1 MRIRILDKY
10 IFKEVLMTFVFAVCA
25 FSAVF
30 VGSGT
35 LFRMA
40 QYITEYGASISSVM
54 KIFVLSLPGIIVWT
68 FPMSMLLAGLLT
80 IGRLS
85 SSSEITAMKACGV
98 SFYRI
103 AAPAVLMGFLVS
115 VFSINFNEYVV
126 PWSNEAYRYVLEYEI
141 KGNTAPKSQEHI
153 VIKQIEEG
161 DIKRLVYA
169 RSYDEATFTMNG
181 VTMQNFEQGVLKQM
195 ENAEYAVWENNEW
208 TMHNGMIYDVGGS
221 DDDSDPDGNSK
232 GVHHNMQF
240 STQVLPVN
248 ASPQQIT
255 REQKKPEEMS
265 MEDLRDQIEIM
276 KAQFLNTSKLETEL
290 YQRFTIP
297 AASFIFTLIAVPLG
311 MQNNRRNSSAGFA
324 MSIVIIF
331 TYYGLMTLAG
341 ALGQN
346 GMLHPGVAAWIP
358 NIVGAL
364 VGMFLMWRASR

>member
-1 MRIRILDKY
+1 MHIRILDKY
-10 IFKEVLMTFVFAVCA
+10 IFSEVFKTFAFAVCA

-40 QYITEYGASISSVM
+40 QYITEYGASIPSVM

-85 SSSEITAMKACGV
+85 SSSEITAMKSCGI

-126 PWSNEAYRYVLEYEI
+126 PWSNEAYRNVLEYEI
-141 KGNTAPKSQEHI
+141 KGNTAPQSQEHI
-153 VIKQIEEG
+153 VIKQIEKGE
-161 DIKRLVYA
+161 IKRLVYA
-169 RSYDEATFTMNG
+169 SYYDNATSTMHG
-181 VTMQNFEQGVLKQM
+181 VTLQNFENGVLKQV
-195 ENAEYAVWENNEW
+195 ENADYAVWANNEW
-208 TMHNGMIYDVGGS
+208 TMHNGMIYEVSGKKDE
-221 DDDSDPDGNSK
+221 DTPENK
-232 GVHHNMQF
+232 RGVHHNMNF
-240 STQVLPVN
+240 NTQVLPID

-255 REQKKPEEMS
+255 REQKTPEEMS
-265 MEDLRDQIEIM
+265 MEDLKIQIELM
-276 KAQFLNTSKLETEL
+276 KSQFVNTSKLETEL

-297 AASFIFTLIAVPLG
+297 VASLIFTLISVPLG

-331 TYYGLMTLAG
+331 VYYGLMTLAG
-341 ALGQN
+341 ALGQ
-346 GMLHPGVAAWIP
+346 GGIMHPGVAAWIP
-358 NIVGAL
+358 NIIGAI
-364 VGMFLMWRASR
+364 VGMYLMWRAAR

>member
-1 MRIRILDKY
+1 MHIRILDKY
-10 IFKEVLMTFVFAVCA
+10 IFSEVFKTFAFAVCA

-40 QYITEYGASISSVM
+40 QYITEYGASLTSVL

-85 SSSEITAMKACGV
+85 SSSEITAMKSCGI

-126 PWSNEAYRYVLEYEI
+126 PWSNEAYRNVLEYEI
-141 KGNTAPKSQEHI
+141 KGNTSPQSQEHI
-153 VIKQIEEG
+153 VIKQIEAG

-169 RSYDEATFTMNG
+169 RYYDDKTSTMYG
-181 VTMQNFEQGVLKQM
+181 VTMQNFEQGILKQV
-195 ENAEYAVWENNEW
+195 ENADYAVWANNEW
-208 TMHNGMIYDVGGS
+208 TMHDGTIYDVADKEK
-221 DDDSDPDGNSK
+221 DDVPDERK
-232 GVHHNMQF
+232 GIRHNLRF
-240 STQVLPVN
+240 DTQVLPIN

-255 REQKKPEEMS
+255 REQKMPEEMS
-265 MEDLRDQIEIM
+265 MDDLREQIEIM
-276 KAQFLNTSKLETEL
+276 KSQFLNTSKLETEL

-297 AASFIFTLIAVPLG
+297 AASFIFTLISVPLG

-331 TYYGLMTLAG
+331 VYYGFMTLAG
-341 ALGQN
+341 ALGQ
-346 GMLHPGVAAWIP
+346 GGILHPGVAAWIP
-358 NIVGAL
+358 NMIGAL
-364 VGMFLMWRASR
+364 VGIFLMRRAAR